1 VGRVSEKRREEVISG
16 SKKILRG
23 KPVISGYA
31 SGKLVVSREPL
42 SFWGG
47 YDSDTGEIIDRHHH
61 LSGEVVKGCILAVPG
76 TKGSSTTTAVLLEAL
91 QKGNAPLAI
100 ITSDV
105 DSFLAL
111 ALVVSEEMYS
121 TSIPLVALGSEV
133 FAELPSEG
141 EVTLKPDGRIIVYPF

>member
-1 VGRVSEKRREEVISG
+1 
-16 SKKILRG
+16 
-23 KPVISGYA
+23 
-31 SGKLVVSREPL
+31 
-42 SFWGG
+42 
-47 YDSDTGEIIDRHHH
+47 
-61 LSGEVVKGCILAVPG
+61 
-76 TKGSSTTTAVLLEAL
+76 
-91 QKGNAPLAI
+91 
-100 ITSDV
+100 V